1 MYGYIWVCMG
11 IYGYIWV
18 TQVNIIPQKDHSE
31 KLDCLDLDAFH
42 KTSLNWG
49 GTSQLSRPGDKQ
61 VKQVEILVKTM
72 TGKTLTILL
81 LYKPPD
87 KSIGREVIHNI
98 TNYLFVEIK

>member
-1 MYGYIWVCMG
+1 MGMYGYIWVCMG

-72 TGKTLTILL
+72 MGKTLTI
-81 LYKPPD
+81 
-87 KSIGREVIHNI
+87 NI
-98 TNYLFVEIK
+98 ATSDTIDCLKGKILEKKAYQ